1 MTNITEFNTVPC
13 PKINA
18 LDVDAFLGLSL
29 DPLSLTT
36 LNLESSWGVTGLDLT
51 PAIKAGE
58 TITHLF
64 LTPSEN
70 PNALQFN
77 REDYGVAGAPANG
90 IDCITGVELGSI
102 IPMGTLK
109 DVDSTMAM
117 MDGGVYMYDQ
127 SITRFQPF
135 NLQSFID
142 NTNDTLQALTGATG
156 GTAGN
161 LLGLQSQVTN
171 LDNRVTN
178 LEQGSGLTP
187 EEKAKLDSLV
197 TITAIGDNL
206 TLTDGTLSATGGGGS
221 APTLKTINNESLI
234 GTGNIAVQPTLVS
247 GTNIKTVN
255 GSSLLGSGNITISA
269 PTWKVDNGSGYPAGT
284 LLPNA
289 YSQCGTL
296 SLTPGT
302 YLAIGCVGVLCD
314 TNSTMTLQLNLGSS
328 RLAAHVVEQTA
339 SPSQNAAVNH
349 CITLMRSVTVTSTST
364 LYLEIQNESAS
375 TGTFAHSSYTL
386 AAIKL

>member
-29 DPLSLTT
+29 DPLSPTT

-102 IPMGTLK
+102 IPMGALK

-206 TLTDGTLSATGGGGS
+206 TLTDGTLSATGGGGITS
-221 APTLKTINNESLI
+221 
-234 GTGNIAVQPTLVS
+234 
-247 GTNIKTVN
+247 IKTVN
-255 GSSLLGSGNITISA
+255 NQSLVGTGNVNIPLFPSYVKAYTGSTVDRQTISS
-269 PTWKVDNGSGYPAGT
+269 GSPIT
-284 LLPNA
+284 LLTQTVSA
-289 YSQCGTL
+289 
-296 SLTPGT
+296 GT
-302 YLAIGCVGVLCD
+302 YLVLSSAGVGASTSSVDFVTRYATSGFTSWTVLGKTAVPSYSTFSSTTYDTLSHVAILTATTATDIGIVLRM
-314 TNSTMTLQLNLGSS
+314 NVS
-328 RLAAHVVEQTA
+328 QTA
-339 SPSQNAAVNH
+339 TVNAMSPTL
-349 CITLMRSVTVTSTST
+349 ITM
-364 LYLEIQNESAS
+364 
-375 TGTFAHSSYTL
+375 
-386 AAIKL
+386 KLG